1 MDVIHKEGREAKR
14 SEIMPT
20 VQEEINQIKEVLARF
35 EKIGSLDEKVVLN
48 DLKAKVDEM
57 MTKLDA
63 IITSIAF
70 LQPNVYQPYTLPQIT
85 WLDKTQARG
94 SFTINDVSYTVSKSG

>member
-48 DLKAKVDEM
+48 DLKAKVDEIN
-57 MTKLDA
+57 TKIDA
-63 IITSIAF
+63 IQLAL
-70 LQPNVYQPYTLPQIT
+70 LQPYKVDYPYTFPQIT